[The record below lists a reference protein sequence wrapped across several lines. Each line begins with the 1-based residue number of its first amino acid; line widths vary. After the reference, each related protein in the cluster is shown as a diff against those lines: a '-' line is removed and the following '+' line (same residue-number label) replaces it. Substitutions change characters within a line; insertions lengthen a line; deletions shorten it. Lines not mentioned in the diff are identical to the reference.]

1 MAGAVRT
8 PTSTA
13 SLSAAQA
20 RRLAIR
26 ANGLDAP
33 RPTGRVDRRHLRG
46 VIDRLGLIQLDSV
59 NVLART
65 QYLTL
70 FSRLGPY
77 DPALFD
83 SLVYDDNEMFEYW
96 GHVASLVDTRL
107 QPFLRWRMEDDH
119 AWKSLVRVEH
129 EHPELIDALEREILA
144 NGPCSAGELDESEQ
158 RKGPWWGWGETK
170 RALELLFW
178 RGRVGALRRGNFER
192 VYCAP
197 DRAVPP
203 SVLELPT
210 PDPDTANRT
219 LLLHAA
225 RMHGVGTA
233 KDLADV
239 WRQPIRPSRR
249 HLDDLVHEGLLERVS
264 VEGWRDDGYL
274 VPGTTVP
281 RRVDACAL
289 VSPFDQAMWER
300 DRIERL
306 HDFHYRIEIYVPK
319 PQRVFG
325 YYVLPFLLG
334 DTYVARVDLKSDR
347 TGRRLLV
354 QAAHAEPDLSDRGT
368 DEDEVAER
376 LGDELQTMAAWL
388 GLDDVV
394 VVDRGDLAP
403 ALRRRAR
410 G

>member
-1 MAGAVRT
+1 MTRSG
-8 PTSTA
+8 

-20 RRLAIR
+20 RRVAVR
-26 ANGLDAP
+26 AQGLDDP
-33 RPTGRVDRRHLRG
+33 RPTGRVDRRHLRR
-46 VIDRLGLIQLDSV
+46 VIDRLGLIQIDSV

-65 QYLTL
+65 QYLTM

-77 DPALFD
+77 DTDLFD
-83 SLVYDDNEMFEYW
+83 SMVYDDHEMFEYW
-96 GHVASLVDTRL
+96 GHVASLVATRFH
-107 QPFLRWRMEDDH
+107 PDLRWRMADDH
-119 AWKSLVRVEH
+119 DWGSLARVEN
-129 EHPELIDALEREILA
+129 ELPELVSELEREILST
-144 NGPCSAGELDESEQ
+144 GPWSAGELDESGH

-170 RALELLFW
+170 RALEYLFW

-197 DRAVPP
+197 GAAVPTTVLDLP
-203 SVLELPT
+203 S
-210 PDPDTANRT
+210 PDPEVGHRN

-239 WRQPIRPSRR
+239 WRQPVRLARR
-249 HLDDLVHEGLLERVS
+249 HLDDLVFEGQLEAVT
-264 VEGWRDDGYL
+264 VEGWKDVAYVSTGL
-274 VPGTTVP
+274 TVP
-281 RRVDACAL
+281 RRVDACTL
-289 VSPFDQAMWER
+289 VSPFDSAMWER

-319 PQRVFG
+319 PKRVYG

-347 TGRRLLV
+347 AARRLLV
-354 QAAHAEPDLSDRGT
+354 QSAHAEPDLAARGV
-368 DEDEVAER
+368 DDLEVAER
-376 LGDELQTMAAWL
+376 LAGELRTMATWL

-394 VVDRGDLAP
+394 IVGRGDLSPTLA
-403 ALRRRAR
+403 AVTS
-410 G
+410 